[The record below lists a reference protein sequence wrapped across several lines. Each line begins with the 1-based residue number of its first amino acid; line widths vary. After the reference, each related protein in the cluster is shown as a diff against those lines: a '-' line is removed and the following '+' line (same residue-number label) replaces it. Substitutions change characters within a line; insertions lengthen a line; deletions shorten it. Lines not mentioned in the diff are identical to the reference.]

1 MQRRIATGL
10 SLMLEDE
17 YREAVQP
24 LFDAGEVD
32 VLEWSFDMAWGRMI
46 PAWSERWLVEFS
58 AEGRLL
64 GHGVSFSAFSGRWSE
79 RQAAW
84 LLRLQQD
91 LQRTPMRHLS
101 EHFGF
106 MEAGDFHQ
114 SAPLPVPRTKET
126 LAVGRDR
133 LSRLAETS
141 QLPVGLEN
149 LAFAFSLDDVRQQG
163 EFLDEL
169 LEPVDGFLVLDLH
182 NIYCQSCNF
191 GVSGE
196 ELIASYPLNR
206 VRELHVSGGSWSDV
220 TVGDQA
226 RTLRRDTHDGPVPD
240 EIFPLIEFTLPR
252 CPNLESVIVEHLG
265 TALGSVDE
273 AARLRSDFEQV
284 RQTVSRHTVPA

>member
-1 MQRRIATGL
+1 MKQRIETGL

-24 LFDAGEVD
+24 LFDAGKVD

-46 PAWSERWLVEFS
+46 PEWAERLLRKFS
-58 AEGRLL
+58 ADNRLL
-64 GHGVSFSAFSGRWSE
+64 GHGVSFSALSGHWSD

-84 LLRLQQD
+84 LQMLRQD
-91 LQRTPMRHLS
+91 LQRTPMRHVS

-114 SAPLPVPRTKET
+114 SAPLPVPRTEAT

-133 LSRLAETS
+133 LQRLAETS

-163 EFLDEL
+163 QFLNEL

-182 NIYCQSCNF
+182 NIFCQSCNF
-191 GVSGE
+191 EVSAE
-196 ELIASYPLNR
+196 ELIKLFPLNR
-206 VRELHVSGGSWSDV
+206 VRELHVSGGSWSDI
-220 TVGDQA
+220 TAAGQT
-226 RTLRRDTHDGPVPD
+226 RTLRRDTHDGPVPA
-240 EIFPLIEFTLPR
+240 EIFPLLEFTLQR
-252 CPNLESVIVEHLG
+252 CLHVESVIVEHLG
-265 TALGSVDE
+265 TALNSVDE
-273 AARLRSDFEQV
+273 ASQLRSDYEQV
-284 RQTVSRHTVPA
+284 RQIVSRHTVPA